1 MKRFVA
7 VVFRLPTVLA
17 AIALACSVAPAADEP
32 LQQILEA
39 VRRHRVIFSSV
50 ECKYRIEGRT
60 SEEYLR
66 VFSRNAVSSTTEVHF
81 VVQEEMFYL
90 KEAVHRIMPDGKV
103 DLDWRITAYDGEKS
117 RHLRDGTLL
126 QISDEP
132 VPLGSFI
139 VLPHNLGCVRIAEND
154 DELLDFLTPRN
165 EGNMRTT
172 VQVVGRAQVGG
183 MECLVV
189 ETTRTRPDGLFDK
202 MRFFFCPRMHY
213 LVAKCETFY
222 PAKKGQQLQPLIFN
236 ETSDWREVAPGIW
249 LPFQVV
255 STSYVPNLKE
265 KTYISNGTATYRL
278 LEVNLNPNYP
288 KSFFSNVPM
297 PKDGV
302 IETFRGDELVSR
314 RVVGNPRDPEED
326 KTGLPPWVWLLGNVV
341 LVAFLLGVYLRYR
354 QGQTRPTSSPEQY
367 ATQEKKEQ
375 DQ

>member
-1 MKRFVA
+1 MNR
-7 VVFRLPTVLA
+7 VVSHAAFRLATALA
-17 AIALACSVAPAADEP
+17 SFVLACSVAAGADEQ

-60 SEEYLR
+60 PREYLL
-66 VFSRNAVSSTTEVHF
+66 VSSRSAASSTSEVHF
-81 VVQEEMFYL
+81 VVQKEMFYL
-90 KEAVHRIMPDGKV
+90 KDIGHRIMPDGMV
-103 DLDWRITAYDGEKS
+103 NLDWRITAYDGEKS

-154 DELLDFLTPRN
+154 GELLDLLTPRN
-165 EGNMRTT
+165 EGNTRTT

-183 MECLVV
+183 MECVVV
-189 ETTRTRPDGLFDK
+189 ETNRTRPDGLFDK

-265 KTYISNGTATYRL
+265 KTYISNGTTTYRL
-278 LEVNLNPNYP
+278 LEVNLTPNYP

-326 KTGLPPWVWLLGNVV
+326 KSGLPPWVWIVGNVV
-341 LVAFLLGVYLRYR
+341 LVALLLGVYLRYR
-354 QGQTRPTSSPEQY
+354 TGKTDQTGDGASSS
-367 ATQEKKEQ
+367 EKECR
-375 DQ
+375 